1 MKLSIIEWLMLGG
14 GLALIVLN
22 GIVLFR
28 VFWLKADQ
36 SAVHKAIED
45 FRFNQQ
51 TYWMNTQKSFNEDF
65 TTLRENLLLQIA
77 KFNEQTLKE
86 LLAFQNNLSS
96 EMYKNFDHLI
106 KRVNEE
112 LNKIN
117 ERVEYR
123 LNEGFAKTNQTFNQ
137 IVARLSKID
146 EAQRKIEELSTN
158 IISLEDILTD
168 KKARGTFGEVQ
179 LNHILAT
186 VFGEHNPKVYETQK
200 VLSNG
205 KVVDAI
211 LHTPKP
217 LGSIA
222 IDSKFP
228 LENYRIMVSLDV
240 DEMTRRQAERQFKQD
255 IRQHIDDIKNKYIL
269 PNETASSAIMF
280 IPAEAVFAEI
290 NAYHQDLIEYAQR
303 NNVWMASPTTLM
315 FLLTTVQII
324 LQNIERDKYASII
337 QKELNLLSEEF
348 RRYRERWNKLSQ
360 NIERVS
366 QNVKELHVTSDK
378 IERRFQSISQVEFQT
393 YDDQRL
399 LEHDDKKED

>member
-1 MKLSIIEWLMLGG
+1 MELSIIEWLMLGG

-86 LLAFQNNLSS
+86 LLTFQNNLSS

>member
-1 MKLSIIEWLMLGG
+1 MELSIIEWLMLGG

>member
-1 MKLSIIEWLMLGG
+1 MELSIMEWLMLGG

>member
-1 MKLSIIEWLMLGG
+1 MELSIMEWLMLGG

-186 VFGEHNPKVYETQK
+186 VFGKHNPKVYETQK